1 MPADNSFD
9 IVCKIDMQ
17 EVTNGLDQ
25 ARREID
31 TRYDLKGSKN
41 EIELEKTDIKVTA
54 PDEMKL
60 KAVVDILQS
69 RLHKRGVP
77 LKALTF
83 GTVETGGGGVL
94 RQKIGLQQGIPDREG
109 ARDRAAGQGRQA
121 QGPGRDPGG
130 PGPRVRQEQG
140 RPAAGDGAAAGEG
153 PGHRAAVHELSI
165 VVLGGSAPLPL
176 SPPAFRASRLWPPA
190 PVTRPP
196 AQQPAL
202 RGPSSRHTAQG
213 IERFLTLVIAASS
226 QHAGPHTRCRVDLL
240 YPGCD
245 WPHRR
250 RPGRRV
256 PHRRCGAA
264 GSVPRRRHV
273 RAAGRSSG

>member
-41 EIELEKTDIKVTA
+41 EIELEKTDIKVSS

-83 GTVETGGGGVL
+83 GTVETGVGGVL
-94 RQKIGLQQGIPDREG
+94 RQKIGLQQGIPIDKAREIVRLIKD
-109 ARDRAAGQGRQA
+109 AKLKVQAAIQEDQV
-121 QGPGRDPGG
+121 
-130 PGPRVRQEQG
+130 RVTGKSKDDLQRVMTMLREKDMG
-140 RPAAGDGAAAGEG
+140 
-153 PGHRAAVHELSI
+153 I
-165 VVLGGSAPLPL
+165 
-176 SPPAFRASRLWPPA
+176 
-190 PVTRPP
+190 
-196 AQQPAL
+196 AL
-202 RGPSSRHTAQG
+202 QFTN
-213 IERFLTLVIAASS
+213 
-226 QHAGPHTRCRVDLL
+226 
-240 YPGCD
+240 Y
-245 WPHRR
+245 
-250 RPGRRV
+250 
-256 PHRRCGAA
+256 
-264 GSVPRRRHV
+264 
-273 RAAGRSSG
+273 RS